1 MKRDRLKSGIL
12 SVKYAVKMAMA
23 SILLSVFLFSG
34 VVYAEEDY
42 KVTEM
47 NMQGTI
53 KTDSSLNVRS
63 GPGKEY
69 ESIDKVSND
78 VVLKITGLADN
89 GWYQVEIGGRTGYVS
104 GQYVDTVEIVQEEAA
119 EPGEEEVIGEP
130 EEGYRGL
137 NQSPFVMKTAAIGG
151 IIVVVLVMLF
161 LTVKGI
167 RKGGDDQDDDYEDDG
182 DYEADDYEDDGDYEA
197 DDYDDDGDY
206 EADDYEDDDDGDG
219 GDYEAEDFEDS
230 GDYEADDYDDGDDY
244 EDEAGGD
251 GRLEDGYHGNY
262 GEGTAGRRKG
272 HKSGDS
278 QKVGKKTERKAYIL
292 REEDYR
298 VDIDPSF
305 FEDREPIEQPA
316 MVTGYL
322 ERKKIEEEAAKARAK
337 EASEGKQKELDE
349 AMEKLSELQREIER
363 LKKQE

>member
-34 VVYAEEDY
+34 VVYADEDY

-182 DYEADDYEDDGDYEA
+182 DYEADDYEDDGDFEA
-197 DDYDDDGDY
+197 DAFDDG
-206 EADDYEDDDDGDG
+206 EE
-219 GDYEAEDFEDS
+219 FV
-230 GDYEADDYDDGDDY
+230 
-244 EDEAGGD
+244 DEAGGD

-278 QKVGKKTERKAYIL
+278 QKAGKKMERKAYIL